1 MGGWELRVTEEARG
15 LARLLPV
22 VLSVDLKVGTAEFS
36 RHAATLLARLRHMYF
51 LETGTLGFLRV
62 AAAGRPAPDE
72 DRRRLRADHGGFDAA
87 VERAAEALRV
97 AARRH
102 DLPIGMEALALLED
116 MVEDRTCIRESILGM
131 LSSYGGAQLDA
142 RGRQDDAAF
151 ILERIEALAPRF
163 SEAEERLRLH
173 AADRGHPPPRA
184 HADDEDE
191 DDEGDPMA
199 AGARQPGETA

>member
-22 VLSVDLKVGTAEFS
+22 VLSVDLKAGTAEFS
-36 RHAATLLARLRHMYF
+36 RQAATLLARLRHMYF
-51 LETGTLGFLRV
+51 LETGALGFLRV
-62 AAAGRPAPDE
+62 AASGRPAPDE

-102 DLPIGMEALALLED
+102 DVPIGMEALALLED
-116 MVEDRTCIRESILGM
+116 MVEDRTCIRESIHGM

-142 RGRQDDAAF
+142 EGRRSDAAF
-151 ILERIEALAPRF
+151 ILERLEALAPRF
-163 SEAEERLRLH
+163 SEAEERLRIH
-173 AADRGHPPPRA
+173 AADRGHPPPEA
-184 HADDEDE
+184 IGEDE
-191 DDEGDPMA
+191 DPLA
-199 AGARQPGETA
+199 AEAEAPGETA